1 MRHEIVT
8 QNSDIEARF
17 YLSED
22 TGSYVSPHWHDS
34 LEMVYMLEGS
44 VTVVYENRKTVLH
57 ANEFNIINSRVIHS
71 VVSGK
76 NKALVLQIPKEVLKK
91 YVSDFEAYIFE
102 VDMQPK
108 NEVQRTKLDKM
119 KKIFTDMYVVYNIQ
133 PEGYLLRFNSLLY
146 ELLFTLIHSYSVK
159 LTRDKMN
166 KNNRKLE
173 KVDEIMVYI
182 KKHYKEKVTIHSL
195 ALQFGY
201 SDDYLSKFFKQEM
214 GMTII
219 EYLYTIRIAKVYQ
232 ELINTDRNIREIFE
246 EHGCSNYRVAMR
258 VFREMYGCTPKE
270 KKKEKKREIS
280 LRLSSPLPCQTQNEK

>member
-1 MRHEIVT
+1 MRHEIVA

-34 LEMVYMLEGS
+34 LEMVYVLEGS
-44 VTVVYENRKTVLH
+44 VTMIYENRKIVLN
-57 ANEFNIINSRVIHS
+57 ANEFNIINSQVIHS

-76 NKALVLQIPKEVLKK
+76 NKALVLQVPKEVLKK
-91 YVSDFEAYIFE
+91 YVSDIEAYMFE
-102 VDMQPK
+102 VDLNPQ
-108 NEVQRTKLDKM
+108 NEVQQTKLDKM

-146 ELLFTLIHSYSVK
+146 ELLFNLIHSFSIK
-159 LTRDKMN
+159 LTRDKMDKN
-166 KNNRKLE
+166 KRKLE
-173 KVDEIMVYI
+173 KVDEIMVYV
-182 KKHYKEKVTIHSL
+182 KKNYKEKVSIHDL
-195 ALQFGY
+195 ASHFGY
-201 SDDYLSKFFKQEM
+201 SDDYLSKFFKQEI

-219 EYLYTIRIAKVYQ
+219 EYLYTIRITKVYQ

-258 VFREMYGCTPKE
+258 VFREKYGGTPKE
-270 KKKEKKREIS
+270 KRKEKMKR
-280 LRLSSPLPCQTQNEK
+280 

>member
-34 LEMVYMLEGS
+34 LEMVYVLEGS
-44 VTVVYENRKTVLH
+44 VTMIYENRKIVLNP
-57 ANEFNIINSRVIHS
+57 NEFNIINSQVIHS

-91 YVSDFEAYIFE
+91 YVSDIEAYMFE
-102 VDMQPK
+102 VDLNPQ

-146 ELLFTLIHSYSVK
+146 ELLFNLIHSYSVK
-159 LTRDKMN
+159 LTQDKMDKN
-166 KNNRKLE
+166 KRKLE
-173 KVDEIMVYI
+173 KVDEIMVYV
-182 KKHYKEKVTIHSL
+182 KKNYKEKVSIHDL
-195 ALQFGY
+195 ASHFGY
-201 SDDYLSKFFKQEM
+201 SDDYLSKFFKQEI

-219 EYLYTIRIAKVYQ
+219 EYLYTIRITKVYQ
-232 ELINTDRNIREIFE
+232 ELINTDGNIREIFE

-258 VFREMYGCTPKE
+258 VFREKYGCTPKE
-270 KKKEKKREIS
+270 KRKEKTKR
-280 LRLSSPLPCQTQNEK
+280 RFQK

>member
-22 TGSYVSPHWHDS
+22 NGSYVSPHWHDS
-34 LEMVYMLEGS
+34 LEMVYVLEGS
-44 VTVVYENRKTVLH
+44 VTMIYENRKIVLN
-57 ANEFNIINSRVIHS
+57 ANEFNIINSQVIHS

-91 YVSDFEAYIFE
+91 YVSDIEAYMFE
-102 VDMQPK
+102 VDLNPQ
-108 NEVQRTKLDKM
+108 NEVQQTKLDKM

-146 ELLFTLIHSYSVK
+146 ELLFNLIHSFSIK
-159 LTRDKMN
+159 LTRDKMDKN
-166 KNNRKLE
+166 KRKLE
-173 KVDEIMVYI
+173 KVDEIMVYV
-182 KKHYKEKVTIHSL
+182 KKNYKEKVSIHDL
-195 ALQFGY
+195 ASHFGY
-201 SDDYLSKFFKQEM
+201 SDDYLSKFFKQEI

-219 EYLYTIRIAKVYQ
+219 EYLYTIRITKVYQ

-258 VFREMYGCTPKE
+258 VFREKYGGTPKE
-270 KKKEKKREIS
+270 KRKEKAKGRF
-280 LRLSSPLPCQTQNEK
+280 QK

>member
-1 MRHEIVT
+1 MRHEIVAH
-8 QNSDIEARF
+8 NSDIEARF

-44 VTVVYENRKTVLH
+44 ITVVQENSKTVLH
-57 ANEFNIINSRVIHS
+57 TNEFNIINSRVIHS

-102 VDMQPK
+102 VNMQPQ
-108 NEVQRTKLDKM
+108 NEVQRTRLDKM

-146 ELLFTLIHSYSVK
+146 ELLFNLIHSYSVK
-159 LTRDKMN
+159 LTQDKMD

-173 KVDEIMVYI
+173 KVDEIMVYV
-182 KKHYKEKVTIHSL
+182 KNHYKERWTIHSL
-195 ALQFGY
+195 ASHFGY
-201 SDDYLSKFFKQEM
+201 SDDYLSKFFKQQT

-219 EYLYTIRIAKVYQ
+219 EYLYTIRITRVYQ
-232 ELINTDRNIREIFE
+232 ALINTDRNIREIFE
-246 EHGCSNYRVAMR
+246 EYGCSNYRVAMR
-258 VFREMYGCTPKE
+258 VFREKYGCTPKE
-270 KKKEKKREIS
+270 KRKEKNQEIN
-280 LRLSSPLPCQTQNEK
+280 LRLASPPPIQTKNEK